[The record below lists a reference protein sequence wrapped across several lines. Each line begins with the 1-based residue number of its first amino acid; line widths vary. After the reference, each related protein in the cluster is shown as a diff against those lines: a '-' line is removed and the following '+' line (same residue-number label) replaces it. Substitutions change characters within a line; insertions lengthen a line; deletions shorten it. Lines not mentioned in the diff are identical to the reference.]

1 VALAASIP
9 YLISRDRRSH
19 GVDAS
24 NPPRRRTYNPSYP
37 NPVHALR
44 DILEQIQEGKQPGL
58 YDFGQV
64 LRWLDIALTGRT
76 MKNMHDYARI
86 AELML
91 DETCGEYYLSDG
103 GYSRVWMDLD
113 EGKAWVTDNS
123 TAEVKRRWKALA
135 EDEE

>member
-1 VALAASIP
+1 MRKASEFT
-9 YLISRDRRSH
+9 
-19 GVDAS
+19 
-24 NPPRRRTYNPSYP
+24 NPDDENWESNPSYP

-76 MKNMHDYARI
+76 MQNIHDYARS

-91 DETCGEYYLSDG
+91 DQTRGEFYLSDG

-113 EGKAWVTDNS
+113 DGRAWVTDNS

-135 EDEE
+135 EE